1 MSIDQLAQ
9 EQGVKDGNMISALK
23 AELSATE
30 SERKHHENTAG
41 CLRTDLEYMTRRA
54 ETAERE
60 RDEARA
66 KLAEHHRRHI
76 EAEKEAVDILEEW
89 HAPYAHAD
97 EPKYSFPQSDAL
109 QQLISSALTAA
120 HARGYAA
127 GVAQEREECATAVDA
142 LDNRYASTEESY
154 GYRKAA
160 AAIRN
165 RSGQ

>member
-1 MSIDQLAQ
+1 
-9 EQGVKDGNMISALK
+9 
-23 AELSATE
+23 
-30 SERKHHENTAG
+30 
-41 CLRTDLEYMTRRA
+41 MTNEEIMRRA
-54 ETAERE
+54 ETAERERDLQKTLNEMRQKLWEDTCVRHGNATRE

-66 KLAEHHRRHI
+66 KLAEYERWQG
-76 EAEKEAVDILEEW
+76 EARKAARSLFQEYYAPAEPYDVPNLETL
-89 HAPYAHAD
+89 A
-97 EPKYSFPQSDAL
+97 KT
-109 QQLISSALTAA
+109 ALTAA